1 MSNSEQDLIQR
12 HFAPLA
18 GDGAAG
24 LLDDAASYSPAAGM
38 EMVVST
44 DTLVS
49 GVHFV
54 GDEPPDLIARKA
66 LRVNFSDLVAK
77 GAYPTGYL
85 VNLALS
91 DKQDDNWLKSFSA
104 GLEEDQ
110 KEFSCSLLGG
120 DTVSTPGPLVVSVT
134 AFGETPQGSIVRRG
148 TASPGDVIYVTG
160 TIGDG
165 AIGLDVLQG
174 KCRTTDDSYL
184 IGRYRLPR
192 PRTACVEL
200 IRKFATA
207 SMDISDGLVGDLEQL
222 ARASGAG
229 AIVNV
234 DLLPFS
240 APVESLALLDKAV
253 QKRAITGGDDYEILF
268 TVSYEEA
275 DAFEVECR
283 EEVRHIGEIVDG
295 NAVTVQN
302 TDGETIDLGSTSWSH
317 FE

>member
-1 MSNSEQDLIQR
+1 MSNSEQALIQR
-12 HFAPLA
+12 YFAPLA

-24 LLDDAASYSPAAGM
+24 LMDDAASWSPSPGM
-38 EMVVST
+38 EAVVST

-49 GVHFV
+49 GVHFI

-77 GAYPTGYL
+77 GAYPKGYL
-85 VNLALS
+85 VNLALPES
-91 DKQDDNWLKSFSA
+91 VDDAWLKAFSA
-104 GLEEDQ
+104 GLAQDQ
-110 KEFSCSLLGG
+110 TEFTCALMGG

-134 AFGETPQGSIVRRG
+134 AFGETPEGRIVRRG

-174 KCRTTDDSYL
+174 KCRTTDDSFL
-184 IGRYRLPR
+184 TDRYRLPR
-192 PRTACVEL
+192 PRTGCVEF
-200 IRKFATA
+200 IRKFASA

-222 ARASGAG
+222 AAASGVG
-229 AIVNV
+229 ASVSL
-234 DLLPFS
+234 DLIPLS
-240 APVESLALLDKAV
+240 APVESLALLDFEV

-268 TVSYEEA
+268 CVPYKNA
-275 DAFEVECR
+275 DLFETECR
-283 EEVRHIGEIVDG
+283 EEVRHIGEIVEG
-295 NAVTVQN
+295 SGVVVVSA
-302 TDGETIDLGSTSWSH
+302 DGETLDFSATSWSH